1 MRNFLFLLC
10 FLTLAAVIRP
20 DHAQAQW
27 MTGAELSQ
35 SCAVGEQAQEIY
47 RCLGYIAGVV
57 DYHVVLQ
64 SLGTIPSTDFCLPED
79 LKVEEAAIQVL
90 AYMKNK
96 PEHAGFI
103 AAPAI
108 VMALGQVYPCVR
120 KR

>member
-1 MRNFLFLLC
+1 MRIYLFLFA
-10 FLTLAAVIRP
+10 FLVSLVLP
-20 DHAQAQW
+20 DQAKAQW

-35 SCAVGEQAQEIY
+35 SCGDTEQAQEIY

-79 LKVEEAAIQVL
+79 LKVEEAAIRVL
-90 AYMKNK
+90 AYIKNK

-108 VMALGQVYPCVR
+108 VMALGQVYPCTRR
-120 KR
+120 K